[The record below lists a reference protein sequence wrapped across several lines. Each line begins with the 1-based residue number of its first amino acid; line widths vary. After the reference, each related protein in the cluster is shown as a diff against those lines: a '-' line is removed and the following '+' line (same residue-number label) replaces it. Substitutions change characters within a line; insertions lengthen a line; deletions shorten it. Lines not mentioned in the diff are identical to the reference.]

1 MYEDRKMKKTISY
14 DETNYGKLDKI
25 RELITEL
32 ANQRGMLDIEGFL
45 KNTKGFDLTASWDN
59 DKDAYKDGFRDGKI
73 SLARDILAILT
84 KEAQ

>member
-59 DKDAYKDGFRDGKI
+59 GKHSQKWKS
-73 SLARDILAILT
+73 SLLLSHGLGAIHQTRILP
-84 KEAQ
+84 